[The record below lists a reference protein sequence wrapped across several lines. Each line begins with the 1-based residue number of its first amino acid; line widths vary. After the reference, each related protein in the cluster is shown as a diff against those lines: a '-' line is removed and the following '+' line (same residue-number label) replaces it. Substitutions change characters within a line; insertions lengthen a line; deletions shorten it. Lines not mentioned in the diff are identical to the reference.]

1 MHTVHLYLILA
12 KEKKNLIY
20 CIYFLNVLNK
30 AIVPVMNASV
40 YLLHLEAISTEKRKN
55 TETQTKS
62 LTS

>member
-12 KEKKNLIY
+12 KEKKLIY